1 MYNTVMAAEKKK
13 IGLVLASIHTGI
25 SRNMWAGFVRAAAAE
40 NTSLF
45 IFPGGK
51 LNARHDFENLRN
63 SVYYLANEENLDGCI
78 SWSSTIRYT
87 QPKEEFEFFHSV
99 FDPLPYVTLS
109 FKSPGHPC
117 IEFDAYN
124 GMKALANHFIS
135 VHGSQKIAFLRGPDF
150 HQSAAARFEGYC
162 DALRDAG
169 LITAPKGAAVTSQ
182 LITDPFSWDAGE
194 AAAAQLFEQRTMIP
208 GKDFDTLI
216 GSSDLMTLGAI
227 SYFAKR
233 GFHVPGDYHAAGFN
247 NSVES
252 RVTESL
258 LTTVHLPY
266 EEMSSEAFK
275 KLLSLMGRKKRRQD
289 TDELLPCEVIT
300 RESCGCAYLRG
311 VRYKTRSAADLPE
324 HSEAKLPA
332 YPAVKL
338 TAQVPDFTKKDI
350 EENLLN
356 MAAACLK
363 LDKEKIDD
371 FVQPVI
377 NALLYERQDI
387 FIGLFEKALVKYF
400 AVNRES
406 DNLIKFFND
415 IKAAALNLPDK
426 IKDLEGMLYQSIFSI
441 REQLTAHA
449 RHETE
454 RRNSVLNSL
463 KCDLLGTRDRFSLVQ
478 NLARHLP
485 KIGINTTAI
494 VLYSDEKTSIFV
506 GGFSCE
512 GINPVREQRFP
523 SRLLVPPPLKGQFN
537 DGIFLV
543 QPLFID
549 NRSLGYFIH
558 NAPIDDGVIFEEL
571 RSAVSYALKGIF
583 LLEESMRAKRIAEQA
598 ESAKTEFFKVL
609 ENGLFNP
616 LQGVADRLDVV
627 EKKAAAG
634 DFNSLLDDL
643 KGLKAFVSS
652 KETEANSIMDFTMAR
667 VDELSLCKTVFDMSD
682 LLPNIGTFPLLVGD
696 TARLAQCFSLIREQY
711 RDIEFLSEMTYG
723 GLSLTFFN
731 KLGNKSKNN
740 KTGITEKARQFSLL
754 LAERIILMHGG
765 AYSAE
770 RDHCSVTLPW
780 PTLTGNELSKN
791 PVSAQDHA
799 LVISDPDSLPA
810 NFFALPQVWDIDKA
824 LPGKT
829 AFIAWNAA
837 GANSGDLIKVAGLKN
852 KSEFVGV
859 PFLCYG
865 IPSGAGG
872 ALDSAASIIDMIEFA
887 LKSPRKGTI
896 LFIGSQEYWNDLA
909 DELIAPE
916 QTHTNNENRH
926 EYEIEKIRID
936 SMSAFNRTVG
946 EVSPQMILFNSL
958 DVEGAAAVRRHPLT
972 VMVPIMMISDR
983 IDNAA
988 EVTVL
993 SQYSRLII
1001 CHRAAVS
1008 SHEFKT
1014 RIHAVLGGAEILP
1027 PHTGV
1032 LVKKAILYFGLYAE
1046 AHISRWKLADSVN
1059 VSEDY
1064 LTRIFHREMG
1074 LSLWDYLSRLRIFL
1088 AADLLRRTD
1097 DTIQDIAYRT
1107 GFQDHAY
1114 FCRVFKK
1121 IYGVPPGQL
1130 RKQ

>member
-1 MYNTVMAAEKKK
+1 
-13 IGLVLASIHTGI
+13 
-25 SRNMWAGFVRAAAAE
+25 MWAGFVRAAAAE
-40 NTSLF
+40 NTSLY

-78 SWSSTIRYT
+78 SWSSTLRYT
-87 QPKEEFEFFHSV
+87 QPQEEFEFFHSG

-124 GMKALANHFIS
+124 GMKDLVNHFIS

-150 HQSAAARFEGYC
+150 HQSAVIRFEGYC

-169 LITAPKGAAVTSQ
+169 LITAPKGTVVNNP
-182 LITDPFSWDAGE
+182 LITAPFNWDAGE
-194 AAAAQLFEQRTMIP
+194 AAAAQLFEQRSLVP

-227 SYFAKR
+227 NYFTKR

-289 TDELLPCEVIT
+289 ADELLPCEVIT
-300 RESCGCAYLRG
+300 RESCGCSGNFAARNAYLG
-311 VRYKTRSAADLPE
+311 GEADKTRFAAKFPD
-324 HSEAKLPA
+324 
-332 YPAVKL
+332 
-338 TAQVPDFTKKDI
+338 QVLDFNKKDI
-350 EENLLN
+350 AENLLN
-356 MAAACLK
+356 MAAVCLN
-363 LDKEKIDD
+363 LEKEKIDD
-371 FVQPVI
+371 FAQPVI
-377 NALLYERQDI
+377 HALLYERKDV
-387 FIGLFEKALVKYF
+387 FFNLFEKALVKYF
-400 AVNRES
+400 AVGREPE
-406 DNLIKFFND
+406 NLLKFFND
-415 IKAAALNLPDK
+415 VKITALNLPEK
-426 IKDLEGMLYQSIFSI
+426 IKDLEGMIYQSIFNV

-454 RRNSVLNSL
+454 RWNSVLNSL

-485 KIGINTTAI
+485 KVGINTAAI
-494 VLYSDEKTSIFV
+494 VLYSDEKTSLFV
-506 GGFSCE
+506 GGFSGE

-558 NAPIDDGVIFEEL
+558 NAPINDGVIFEEL

-583 LLEESMRAKRIAEQA
+583 LLEESMQAKRIAEQA
-598 ESAKTEFFKVL
+598 ENAKTEFFKVL

-616 LQGVADRLDVV
+616 LQGVAGRLEAL
-627 EKKAAAG
+627 EKKAASRG
-634 DFNSLLDDL
+634 FNSLLDDL
-643 KGLKAFVSS
+643 KSLKAYVSS

-667 VDELSLCKTVFDMSD
+667 VDELSLCKAVFNMSD

-696 TARLAQCFSLIREQY
+696 TPRLAQCFSLIREQY
-711 RDIEFLSEMTYG
+711 KDTEYSAEMVYG

-731 KLGNKSKNN
+731 KTGSKTNGG
-740 KTGITEKARQFSLL
+740 KTAITENAQQFSLI

-765 AYSAE
+765 SFSAE
-770 RDHCSVTLPW
+770 RDRCSVVLPW

-810 NFFALPQVWDIDKA
+810 NFFSLPQVWDIDDA

-829 AFIAWNAA
+829 AFIAWNAE

-852 KSEFVGV
+852 RNEFAGV

-865 IPSGAGG
+865 LPSGAGG
-872 ALDSAASIIDMIEFA
+872 VIDSASSIIDVIEFA

-896 LFIGSQEYWNDLA
+896 LFIGSQDYWSDLA
-909 DELIAPE
+909 DKLIAPE
-916 QTHTNNENRH
+916 QVHLNNENRH

-946 EVSPQMILFNSL
+946 EVNPQLILFNSL
-958 DVEGAAAVRRHPLT
+958 DVEGVAAVRRHPLT
-972 VMVPIMMISDR
+972 VMVPIMLISDR

-988 EVTVL
+988 DVTAL

-1008 SHEFKT
+1008 SREFKA
-1014 RIHAVLGGAEILP
+1014 RIHAVLSGAEILP

-1046 AHISRWKLADSVN
+1046 SHISRWKLADSVN

>member
-1 MYNTVMAAEKKK
+1 
-13 IGLVLASIHTGI
+13 
-25 SRNMWAGFVRAAAAE
+25 MWAGFVRAAAAE
-40 NTSLF
+40 NASLF

-63 SVYYLANEENLDGCI
+63 SVYYLVNDENLDGCI
-78 SWSSTIRYT
+78 SWSSTVRYT
-87 QPKEEFEFFHSV
+87 QTQEEFEFFHNG
-99 FDPLPYVTLS
+99 FDPLPYVTLN

-117 IEFDAYN
+117 IGFDAYN
-124 GMKALANHFIS
+124 GMKNLVSHFIN
-135 VHGSQKIAFLRGPDF
+135 VHGSQKIAFLHGPDF
-150 HQSAAARFEGYC
+150 HQSAVARFEGYC

-169 LITAPKGAAVTSQ
+169 LIVTPKNASVSNPLVTS
-182 LITDPFSWDAGE
+182 PFNWDEGE
-194 AAAAQLFEQRTMIP
+194 AAASQLFEQRGLAP

-227 SYFAKR
+227 NYFAKR

-247 NSVES
+247 NSAES

-266 EEMSSEAFK
+266 KEMSSEAFK
-275 KLLSLMGRKKRRQD
+275 KLLSLMGRKKRRPD
-289 TDELLPCEVIT
+289 ADELLQCEVIT
-300 RESCGCAYLRG
+300 RESCGCAYLQG
-311 VRYKTRSAADLPE
+311 ERYKT
-324 HSEAKLPA
+324 
-332 YPAVKL
+332 
-338 TAQVPDFTKKDI
+338 QVLDFDKKNI
-350 EENLLN
+350 GENLVN
-356 MAAACLK
+356 MAAVYLK
-363 LDKEKIDD
+363 LEKEDISD
-371 FVQPVI
+371 FVQPLI
-377 NALLYERQDI
+377 HALLNEPRDI
-387 FIGLFEKALVKYF
+387 FVRLFEKAVVKYF
-400 AVNRES
+400 TDSREPDS
-406 DNLIKFFND
+406 LFKLFND
-415 IKAAALNLPDK
+415 VKANALHLPDK
-426 IKDLEGMLYQSIFSI
+426 IKDIESILYQSIFNV
-441 REQLTAHA
+441 REQLAAHS

-454 RRNSVLNSL
+454 RWNSVLNSL
-463 KCDLLGTRDRFSLVQ
+463 KCDLLGTHDRFSLVQ

-512 GINPVREQRFP
+512 GINPVRDQRFP
-523 SRLLVPPPLKGQFN
+523 SRMLVPPSLKSLFN
-537 DGIFLV
+537 SGIFLI

-558 NAPIDDGVIFEEL
+558 NAPVDNGVIFEEL

-583 LLEESMRAKRIAEQA
+583 LLEESLQAKRIAEQA

-616 LQGVADRLDVV
+616 LQGVADRLDAV
-627 EKKAAAG
+627 EKKAAALG
-634 DFNSLLDDL
+634 VTSLLDDL
-643 KGLKAFVSS
+643 AGLKAFVSS
-652 KETEANSIMDFTMAR
+652 KETEANSIMDFTMSR
-667 VDELSLCKTVFDMSD
+667 IDELSLCKTVFDISA

-696 TARLAQCFSLIREQY
+696 TARLAQCFSLIRDQY
-711 RDIEFLSEMTYG
+711 RDDDYLSEMTYG

-731 KLGNKSKNN
+731 KSGSKTKGS
-740 KTGITEKARQFSLL
+740 KTVITEKAKQYSLL
-754 LAERIILMHGG
+754 MAERIILMHGG
-765 AYSAE
+765 AFSAE
-770 RDHCSVTLPW
+770 RDRCSVTLPW
-780 PTLTGNELSKN
+780 STLTGNELSKN
-791 PVSAQDHA
+791 PVSANDHA

-810 NFFALPQVWDIDKA
+810 SFFKLPQVWDVDEA
-824 LPGKT
+824 VSGKT

-837 GANSGDLIKVAGLKN
+837 GANSGDLIKAAGLKN
-852 KSEFVGV
+852 KSEFTGV

-865 IPSGAGG
+865 TPPGAGG
-872 ALDSAASIIDMIEFA
+872 SIDSASSLIDMIEFA
-887 LKSPRKGTI
+887 LKSPKKGTI
-896 LFIGSQEYWNDLA
+896 LFIGSQEYWNDLSN
-909 DELIAPE
+909 ELSAHEKIHNE
-916 QTHTNNENRH
+916 QAHNGQINNENRN
-926 EYEIEKIRID
+926 EFVIEKIRID

-946 EVSPQMILFNSL
+946 EISPQLILFSSL

-972 VMVPIMMISDR
+972 VMVPVMMISDR
-983 IDNAA
+983 IVNSA
-988 EVTVL
+988 EVTAL

-1001 CHRAAVS
+1001 CHKAAVS

-1014 RIHAVLGGAEILP
+1014 RIHAVLSGSEILP

-1032 LVKKAILYFGLYAE
+1032 LVKKAILYFDQYAE
-1046 AHISRWKLADSVN
+1046 THISRWKLADSVN